1 MLFRHECLGGLCR
14 VVVMVKPQL
23 LIAYKDNKFLKHY
36 TLLNGNLNKNQTKN
50 GENIDK

>member
-36 TLLNGNLNKNQTKN
+36 TLFNGNLNKNYTKIV
-50 GENIDK
+50 ESL